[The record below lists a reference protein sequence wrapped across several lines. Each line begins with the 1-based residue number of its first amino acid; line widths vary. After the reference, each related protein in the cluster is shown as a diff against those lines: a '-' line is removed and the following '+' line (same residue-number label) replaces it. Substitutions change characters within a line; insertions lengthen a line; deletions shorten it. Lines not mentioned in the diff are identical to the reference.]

1 MLIFQ
6 LTDDS
11 FDSFVSDWS
20 DNKVKVVMFDS
31 RKQPCLRFL
40 MAAFAHRD
48 HFKSGYYHLGR
59 LAVMMTMKSMPQVM
73 MLMIRVMMITM
84 KMLLQMMMMMITMQM
99 LLQVMMM
106 MMMMMTMMMIRV
118 TVMIRTRSIRW
129 LESELTIAMPAPMI
143 QMICKRWDGIISCF
157 SC

>member
-59 LAVMMTMKSMPQVM
+59 LAVMMTMELMPQVM
-73 MLMIRVMMITM
+73 MLMMIRLMVITM
-84 KMLLQMMMMMITMQM
+84 KMLLQ
-99 LLQVMMM
+99 V

-129 LESELTIAMPAPMI
+129 LESE
-143 QMICKRWDGIISCF
+143 
-157 SC
+157 